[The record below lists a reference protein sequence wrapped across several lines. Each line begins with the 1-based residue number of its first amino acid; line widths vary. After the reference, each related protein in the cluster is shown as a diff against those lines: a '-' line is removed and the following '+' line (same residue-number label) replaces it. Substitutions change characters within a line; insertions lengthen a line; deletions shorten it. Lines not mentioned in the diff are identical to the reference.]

1 MKTIIMYS
9 SKYGCTE
16 DCAKALRSKLNNDC
30 KLVNLKNAGATDFQQ
45 YDWVIIGGSIYVGK
59 IQKEVKLFCERNL
72 KALLTKNFSLFM
84 CCTTPAQVN
93 DFFKSN
99 FPAEL
104 LAHSIKT
111 VNFGGELRQEKM
123 GFLDRKLTALVAKT
137 EPMKTGI
144 LYQNIDSLA
153 TLINSKTD

>member
-16 DCAKALRSKLNNDC
+16 DCVKALKSKLNGEC
-30 KLVNLKNAGATDFQQ
+30 RLVNLKNVGAIDFQQ

-59 IQKEVKLFCERNL
+59 IQKEVRLFCERNL
-72 KALLTKNFSLFM
+72 KELLTKNISSFM
-84 CCTTPAQVN
+84 CCTTPEQVN
-93 DFFKSN
+93 DFFENN
-99 FPAEL
+99 FPAKL
-104 LAHSIKT
+104 LAHAIKT

-123 GFLDRKLTALVAKT
+123 GFLDRKLTALVTKT

-144 LYQNIDSLA
+144 FYQNIDLLA
-153 TLINSKTD
+153 TLVNS